1 VSPSAHEDIILVVED
16 DSDLREN
23 LCEVLELEGFRA
35 VGVDNGVEALR
46 YLRAHGPPCLILL
59 DLMMPGMSGGEFR
72 AQQRADEHLCQVPT
86 IVVSA
91 MELDH
96 QQEEVL
102 DAVGYFIKPVNPK
115 KLSDAV
121 REHCQAAA

>member
-1 VSPSAHEDIILVVED
+1 MSPSAHDDVILVVED

-35 VGVDNGVEALR
+35 VGVVNGEEALR
-46 YLRAHGPPCLILL
+46 YLRAHPPPCLILL

-72 AQQRADEHLCQVPT
+72 ARLRADALLARVPT

-96 QQEEVL
+96 QQEQVL
-102 DAVGYFIKPVNPK
+102 DAVGYFIKPVNLK
-115 KLSDAV
+115 KLSQAV
-121 REHCQAAA
+121 REHCPTTA